1 MNHTSIIIGPGLAGK
16 FSTDKLYFEDL
27 NFTQVDRWTVW
38 SAGGLSCC
46 YYILPRLIG
55 GLFGRLV
62 GCLAV
67 TIFYPG

>member
-1 MNHTSIIIGPGLAGK
+1 MDCLVGWWVVLLL
-16 FSTDKLYFEDL
+16 LY
-27 NFTQVDRWTVW
+27 FTQVDRRTVW

-67 TIFYPG
+67 TIFYPGR

>member
-1 MNHTSIIIGPGLAGK
+1 MDCLVGWWVVLLL
-16 FSTDKLYFEDL
+16 LY
-27 NFTQVDRWTVW
+27 FTQVDRWTVW
-38 SAGGLSCC
+38 SADGLSCC
-46 YYILPRLIG
+46 NYILPRLIG